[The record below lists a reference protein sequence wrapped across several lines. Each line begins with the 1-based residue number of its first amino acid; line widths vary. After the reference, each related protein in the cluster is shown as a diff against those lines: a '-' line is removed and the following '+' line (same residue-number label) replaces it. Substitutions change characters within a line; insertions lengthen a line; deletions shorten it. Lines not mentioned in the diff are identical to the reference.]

1 MWGQISLK
9 FWDSEMK
16 RLGFDTKIAIFA
28 TGLILAII
36 LVLIDMMSTILYQIF
51 NGSTLPV
58 NWVKFL
64 AETVFILLTGFLT
77 IFLGYQA
84 NLRRKRANQLSRLEQ
99 ERLANILNSMKDLV
113 FIVNPKYDIEYTNE
127 AMRSELGLV
136 EECKCYKYLHDRK
149 EPCPWCKIESIR
161 EENIVYTDQYSL
173 KNQRTYEYIGIPFRN
188 VDKSLSNLIMLRD
201 ITERK
206 QLEWDVD
213 KLRELDKI
221 KRNLLSTVSH
231 ELRTPLANIRG
242 YASMLN
248 DYQHKLNGSQK
259 REFVLAILQDSE
271 RLANFVNELLSFSRL
286 EAGLV
291 KLEMRSCSIVQ
302 LLKRVV
308 AAARIRSP
316 THQIVLRAATR
327 LPRVDID
334 VTRIEELLDNLIDN
348 AVKYSAEGTEIRI
361 SAEKAD
367 SELLLGVS
375 DRGMGIP
382 SEELEKIFSP
392 MYRIEKKETE
402 ISQGIGL
409 GLSLCRHLVV
419 LHGGRIWV
427 ESEVGVGST
436 FWFTLP
442 LRIASMEFTVSAQ

>member
-1 MWGQISLK
+1 
-9 FWDSEMK
+9 
-16 RLGFDTKIAIFA
+16 
-28 TGLILAII
+28 
-36 LVLIDMMSTILYQIF
+36 
-51 NGSTLPV
+51 
-58 NWVKFL
+58 
-64 AETVFILLTGFLT
+64 
-77 IFLGYQA
+77 
-84 NLRRKRANQLSRLEQ
+84 
-99 ERLANILNSMKDLV
+99 
-113 FIVNPKYDIEYTNE
+113 
-127 AMRSELGLV
+127 
-136 EECKCYKYLHDRK
+136 
-149 EPCPWCKIESIR
+149 
-161 EENIVYTDQYSL
+161 
-173 KNQRTYEYIGIPFRN
+173 
-188 VDKSLSNLIMLRD
+188 
-201 ITERK
+201 
-206 QLEWDVD
+206 
-213 KLRELDKI
+213 
-221 KRNLLSTVSH
+221 
-231 ELRTPLANIRG
+231 
-242 YASMLN
+242 MLN

-316 THQIVLRAATR
+316 THQIVLRVATR

-361 SAEKAD
+361 SAKKAD
-367 SELLLGVS
+367 SELLLSVS

-392 MYRIEKKETE
+392 MYRIEKKETDV
-402 ISQGIGL
+402 SQGIGL

-442 LRIASMEFTVSAQ
+442 VKIASMEFTVSAQ

>member
-1 MWGQISLK
+1 
-9 FWDSEMK
+9 MK
-16 RLGFDTKIAIFA
+16 KLGFDAKVAILA

-36 LVLIDMMSTILYQIF
+36 LVLADMMSAILYQIF
-51 NGSTLPV
+51 NASTLPV

-64 AETVFILLTGFLT
+64 AETVFILLTGLLT

-84 NLRRKRANQLSRLEQ
+84 NLRRKRANELSRLEQ

-113 FIVNPKYDIEYTNE
+113 LIVNPRYDIEYTNE
-127 AMRSELGLV
+127 AMLSELGLV
-136 EECKCYKYLHDRK
+136 EECKCYKYLHDRE

-161 EENIVYTDQYSL
+161 EENIVYRDWYSL

-248 DYQHKLNGSQK
+248 DYQRKLNGSQK

-316 THQIVLRAATR
+316 THQIVLRVATR

-361 SAEKAD
+361 SVEKAD

-392 MYRIEKKETE
+392 MYRIEKEETE
-402 ISQGIGL
+402 VSQGIGL

-442 LRIASMEFTVSAQ
+442 LKTVSMEFTVSAQ